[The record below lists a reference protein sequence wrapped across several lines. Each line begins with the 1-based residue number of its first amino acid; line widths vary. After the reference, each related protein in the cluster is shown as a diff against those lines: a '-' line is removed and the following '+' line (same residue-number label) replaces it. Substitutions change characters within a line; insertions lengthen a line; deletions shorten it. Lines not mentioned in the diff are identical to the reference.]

1 MSAVESCPGV
11 TLVLGGARS
20 GKSRFAESLVLEHG
34 AQCVYVATA
43 EPVDDEMA
51 RRVEAH
57 RARRGQ
63 AWRTVE
69 APIELTRAI
78 GREGTPRACL
88 LVDCLTVWLGNLMHH
103 GRDVDAA
110 ASALLES
117 LAAAP
122 GPLVLVA
129 NEVGL
134 GIVPD
139 NAMARAFRDHAGR
152 LNQAVARMSGSV
164 HFVAAGI
171 PVTIKGPRRQGARR
185 RTP

>member
-1 MSAVESCPGV
+1 MSTGEPCPGV
-11 TLVLGGARS
+11 KLVLGGARS
-20 GKSRFAESLVLEHG
+20 GKSRFAESLVLEQR
-34 AQCVYVATA
+34 ARCIYVATA

-51 RRVEAH
+51 RRVQAH
-57 RARRGQ
+57 RARRGR

-69 APIELTRAI
+69 APVELAQAVE
-78 GREGTPRACL
+78 RESTPRACL

-103 GRDVDAA
+103 GRDVDPAV
-110 ASALLES
+110 SALLQS
-117 LAAAP
+117 LALAP
-122 GPLVLVA
+122 GPVVLVA

-152 LNQAVARMSGSV
+152 LNQSVARVAGSV

-171 PVTIKGPRRQGARR
+171 PMALKGAR
-185 RTP
+185 